1 VAGHDVHRLARRA
14 RRRAVALVPE
24 AFDDL
29 LFATTVAEE
38 CRLADRRASRPGT
51 AELFARLL
59 GADSGWDARAL
70 MTRHPRDLSAGER
83 LCLALAI
90 QLSVRPRVLLV
101 DEPSRGLDA
110 AARRLVGAVLQEA
123 AASGAAVIFATHDRA
138 FAARYATRTIT
149 MAAGRL
155 EARVV
160 VS

>member
-1 VAGHDVHRLARRA
+1 VRRLGRRA

-29 LFATTVAEE
+29 LFSTTVAQE
-38 CRLADRRASRPGT
+38 CRRADRRTHRPDT

-59 GADSGWDARAL
+59 GTDPRDVRDL
-70 MTRHPRDLSAGER
+70 MARHPRDLSAGER
-83 LCLALAI
+83 LCLVLAI
-90 QLSVRPRVLLV
+90 QLSARPSVLLV

-110 AARRLVGAVLQEA
+110 GARELVGRVLQEA
-123 AASGAAVIFATHDRA
+123 TGSGAAVVMATHDRD

-155 EARVV
+155 DARVGAP
-160 VS
+160 S